1 MLGFGFD
8 PLSLLLTLV
17 GLPLMFLP
25 QLWVKKTYDTFRQR
39 PAMAGLTGAQVA
51 QKMLANNGIVNVRV
65 EETPGELSD
74 HYSPA
79 ERVVRLSPDNYHGTS
94 VAAATI
100 AAHEVGHAIQHAKG
114 YWPVVVRGQLAPA
127 FGLGSQLGPIV
138 FGAALMLHLFMGLS
152 PELAIPLA
160 MLGIALFGLSVVFH
174 LVTLPV
180 EIDASSRAMVALK
193 AHHYLTTQELPGAKK
208 VLTAAAMTY
217 VSVALYSLLQLSYY
231 IIQLGRLQ
239 SREE

>member
-1 MLGFGFD
+1 MFAFGFD
-8 PLSLLLTLV
+8 PLYIALTLV

-25 QLWVKKTYDTFRQR
+25 QMWVKRTYNVFKNQ
-39 PAMAGLTGAQVA
+39 PARAGLTGAQVA
-51 QKMLANNGIVNVRV
+51 QQMLSNNGITNVKV
-65 EETPGELSD
+65 EETLGELSD

-79 ERVVRLSPDNYHGTS
+79 EHVVRLSPDNYRGTS
-94 VAAATI
+94 IAAATI

-114 YWPVVVRGQLAPA
+114 YWPVVLRGQLAPA
-127 FGLGSQLGPIV
+127 FGLSSQLGPLV
-138 FGAALMLHLFMGLS
+138 FTAALMLNLFMGLS
-152 PELAIPLA
+152 PDLAIPLA
-160 MLGIALFGLSVVFH
+160 VIGITLFGLSVVFH

-180 EIDASSRAMVALK
+180 EIDASARAMVALK

-231 IIQLGRLQ
+231 VMRLSQLQR
-239 SREE
+239 SNE